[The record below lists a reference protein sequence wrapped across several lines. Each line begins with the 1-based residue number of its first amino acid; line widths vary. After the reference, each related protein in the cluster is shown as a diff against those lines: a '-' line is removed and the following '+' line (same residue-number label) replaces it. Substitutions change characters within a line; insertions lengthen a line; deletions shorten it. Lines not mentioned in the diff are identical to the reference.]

1 MVADFLVDAVDLLA
15 AHGHRLLGDYR
26 FDPRSD
32 QWRHRLAPPDA
43 VPSLADLL
51 EGRSGPGPGPA
62 GEDALPGYLRQ
73 ARALLAA
80 ARPVTEARGPSWLPP
95 ELERLRDFPLPGDTS
110 R

>member
-1 MVADFLVDAVDLLA
+1 M
-15 AHGHRLLGDYR
+15 
-26 FDPRSD
+26 
-32 QWRHRLAPPDA
+32 

-51 EGRSGPGPGPA
+51 EGCSGPGPGPA

-95 ELERLRDFPLPGDTS
+95 ELERLRDLPLPRDTS